1 MKSLHPKS
9 HMSIILKNIS
19 KCNGFL
25 LFNSLSELQTKPLL
39 PIRHICDF
47 SRGALNVRSTRS
59 HPTLAPR
66 PQICLIGGNGFC
78 AVAGEGELNRGD
90 IWGQK
95 LMSSA
100 YSKMTG
106 NRGDDLTC
114 NILRASRKLLP
125 SPPNPHNHYLI
136 QTKSSQ
142 RQPGKRSD
150 SLYLW
155 PRSYET
161 VVKFRKGRH

>member
-9 HMSIILKNIS
+9 YMSIILKNIS
-19 KCNGFL
+19 KCNRFL
-25 LFNSLSELQTKPLL
+25 LFNSLSELQTKALL

-78 AVAGEGELNRGD
+78 AVAGEGELNRKWED
-90 IWGQK
+90 WGQK

-100 YSKMTG
+100 YSRMSG
-106 NRGDDLTC
+106 SRGYDLTC

-125 SPPNPHNHYLI
+125 SPPNSHSHYLI
-136 QTKSSQ
+136 QSKSSQ
-142 RQPGKRSD
+142 RQPEKRYD
-150 SLYLW
+150 ILYLW
-155 PRSYET
+155 PRSK
-161 VVKFRKGRH
+161 V

>member
-1 MKSLHPKS
+1 MP
-9 HMSIILKNIS
+9 
-19 KCNGFL
+19 
-25 LFNSLSELQTKPLL
+25 

-106 NRGDDLTC
+106 NRGDDLADGVIYL
-114 NILRASRKLLP
+114 ILRLFEGLGYGGYDLTTYRYRDKKM
-125 SPPNPHNHYLI
+125 
-136 QTKSSQ
+136 T
-142 RQPGKRSD
+142 
-150 SLYLW
+150 
-155 PRSYET
+155 
-161 VVKFRKGRH
+161 F